1 MLFTCPADSARG
13 GSKPTARGK
22 RRHLCVDVHCH
33 VHYLP
38 AEDATDDQQRVSE
51 AVAALLVVQERRLNF
66 TRQQFPQ
73 QKACAMGD
81 AARLAAP
88 AFPITSWRAC
98 RG

>member
-38 AEDATDDQQRVSE
+38 ADE
-51 AVAALLVVQERRLNF
+51 LRRSGADL
-66 TRQQFPQ
+66 RQHL
-73 QKACAMGD
+73 G
-81 AARLAAP
+81 
-88 AFPITSWRAC
+88 IY
-98 RG
+98 